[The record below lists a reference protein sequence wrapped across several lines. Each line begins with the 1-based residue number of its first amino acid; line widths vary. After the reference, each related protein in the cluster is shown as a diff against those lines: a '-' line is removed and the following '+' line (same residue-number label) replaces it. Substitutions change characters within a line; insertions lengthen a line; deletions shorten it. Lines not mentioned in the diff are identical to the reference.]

1 MDFDLTDEQRLLR
14 DSVDRLLADH
24 YGFAQRRS
32 YLAEPEGWSTALW
45 SRYAEQGLLGLPFTE
60 EYGGFGGGP
69 IEIMLVMEA
78 FGRVLALEP
87 YLATVVLGGTAMRLA
102 GSEAQKSA
110 LLPQVAEGHLTL
122 AFAHGERQARYDL
135 TDVLTTAKPIAGGWV
150 LDGAKSVIAHGD
162 SADRLIVSA
171 RVAGERDDPHG
182 IGLFLVDAKA
192 NGMARRSYP
201 MRDGTRAAEIALSG
215 VEVARDD
222 VLGEPGN
229 AMPVIERVVEA
240 GIAATSAEAVGAME
254 AMHAMTLEYL
264 KTRQQ
269 FGKPIGQ
276 NQVLQHRAAEMLIA
290 LEQGRSMAMLAA
302 MMVDEPDPA
311 ERAHNIAMAKVG
323 VGQASRFVA
332 QNAIQLHGGIGMT
345 EEYAVGHYFRRVMV
359 IEHLFGDPTYHL
371 SRLAEGVAVG
381 RIERGAHR

>member
-1 MDFDLTDEQRLLR
+1 MDFDFTDEQRLLR

-24 YGFAQRRS
+24 YGFAQRRG
-32 YLAEPEGWSTALW
+32 YLAEPEGFSTVLW
-45 SRYAEQGLLGLPFTE
+45 SRYAEQGLLGLPFAE
-60 EYGGFGGGP
+60 EYGGFGGGA
-69 IEIMLVMEA
+69 IEIMLIMEA

-87 YLATVVLGGTAMRLA
+87 YLATVVLGGTALRLA
-102 GSEAQKSA
+102 GNDAQKSA
-110 LLPQVAEGHLTL
+110 TLPPVGEGRMTL

-135 TDVLTTAKPIAGGWV
+135 TDVLTTAKPTAHGWV
-150 LDGAKSVIAHGD
+150 IEGAKSVVAHGD
-162 SADRLIVSA
+162 GADRLIVSA
-171 RVAGERDDPHG
+171 RIAGERNDPDG
-182 IGLFLVDAKA
+182 IGLFLVDARA
-192 NGMARRSYP
+192 NGVARRSYP
-201 MRDGTRAAEIALSG
+201 MRDGTRAAEISLSG
-215 VEVARDD
+215 VEVARADM
-222 VLGEPGN
+222 LGEHGN
-229 AMPVIERVVEA
+229 AMPVIEQVVEA

-276 NQVLQHRAAEMLIA
+276 NQVLQHRAAEMLVA

-302 MMVDEPDPA
+302 MMVDEPHPV

-359 IEHLFGDPTYHL
+359 IEHMFGDPAHHL
-371 SRLAEGVAVG
+371 SRLADRVQ
-381 RIERGAHR
+381 